1 MAQADNFAGKRVMQ
15 WCGVKEQNCPPG
27 VHTGDP
33 VSLGAGFAS
42 DALKRVTGIQ
52 IDTSGNVWALN
63 NYEGIGL
70 LPPGQENSGGM
81 R

>member
-15 WCGVKEQNCPPG
+15 LCGVKEQNCPPG

-42 DALKRVTGIQ
+42 DARSV
-52 IDTSGNVWALN
+52 
-63 NYEGIGL
+63 
-70 LPPGQENSGGM
+70 LPE
-81 R
+81 